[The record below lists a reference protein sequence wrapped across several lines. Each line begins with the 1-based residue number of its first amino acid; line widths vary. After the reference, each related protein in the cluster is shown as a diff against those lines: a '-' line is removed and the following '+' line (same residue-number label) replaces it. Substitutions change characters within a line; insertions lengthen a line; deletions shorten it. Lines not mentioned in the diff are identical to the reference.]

1 MPRNEG
7 TVMIEH
13 KTTKQ
18 QIAEAIVGTIW
29 SLMEGCFDLIRH
41 GVFFI
46 LKPAIKLVFGIQL
59 IYQGE

>member
-1 MPRNEG
+1 
-7 TVMIEH
+7 MIEH